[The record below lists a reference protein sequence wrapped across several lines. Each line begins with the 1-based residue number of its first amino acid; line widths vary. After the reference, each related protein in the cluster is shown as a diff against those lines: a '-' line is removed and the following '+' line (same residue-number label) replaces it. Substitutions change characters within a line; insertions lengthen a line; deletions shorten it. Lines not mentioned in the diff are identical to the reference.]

1 MPRRPKGYAGINHET
16 IGSDIL
22 SVLRTLSLPEQI
34 LGAETAQALSS
45 INPEGWYPIAMML
58 DLMERLHKAVG
69 PYGMRKMGRT
79 LFRMSHEETARRMC
93 TSARDIVFAFDRLYN
108 NANRGGS
115 IGGWKV
121 LKFEPGR
128 VELEK
133 TTPHLCLMEEGLL
146 EAALAAM
153 GTPSIVEQTACFRNG
168 AEACVFV
175 ATSTITDARWN
186 GAAEARR

>member
-1 MPRRPKGYAGINHET
+1 MPPKGEELTGPSRTCQGGTLFGSGDCIIFTRKMVTGTSQGGHMPRRPKGYAGINHET

-79 LFRMSHEETARRMC
+79 LFRMSHEE
-93 TSARDIVFAFDRLYN
+93 
-108 NANRGGS
+108 
-115 IGGWKV
+115 
-121 LKFEPGR
+121 
-128 VELEK
+128 
-133 TTPHLCLMEEGLL
+133 
-146 EAALAAM
+146 
-153 GTPSIVEQTACFRNG
+153 
-168 AEACVFV
+168 
-175 ATSTITDARWN
+175 
-186 GAAEARR
+186 